1 MSNKKNSS
9 AFVTFANMIM
19 AAIIPVAA
27 GFAAF
32 SHVTL
37 V

>member
-1 MSNKKNSS
+1 MSKNSRHS
-9 AFVTFANMIM
+9 VFVGVANMIM

-32 SHVTL
+32 AHVS
-37 V
+37 VI